1 MEPDTIAFVALVF
14 IWVGFV
20 LETVVRFRQQM
31 LFRQS
36 TRPPKELESFLDD
49 TFFQTRAFAEDS
61 LNIEAAEDL
70 FHQVLGFF
78 PLLYSHSP
86 SWTCCFTDF
95 PHRNET
101 LTVWLQA
108 KQTELPN
115 EQSLNHFSVTM
126 LALSSKARPYIE
138 LF

>member
-78 PLLYSHSP
+78 RYSILIVPPGLAASP
-86 SWTCCFTDF
+86 IF
-95 PHRNET
+95 
-101 LTVWLQA
+101 L
-108 KQTELPN
+108 
-115 EQSLNHFSVTM
+115 
-126 LALSSKARPYIE
+126 IE
-138 LF
+138 MKL